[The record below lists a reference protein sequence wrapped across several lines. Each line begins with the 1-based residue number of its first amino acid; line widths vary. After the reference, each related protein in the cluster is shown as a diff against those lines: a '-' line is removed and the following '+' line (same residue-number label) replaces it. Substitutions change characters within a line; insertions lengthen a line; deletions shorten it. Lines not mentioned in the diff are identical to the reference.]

1 VVIVSHGAQDLLRR
15 CLWSIEAQQEQR
27 PRSVTVV
34 DSGSPD
40 STPEMVER
48 EFPWIE
54 LIRRDNIGF
63 AAANNLVLSRGDSEF
78 VLLLNPDTEVGADTV
93 STCLKRMDADPGI
106 GMVGCK
112 LVLPSGEIDHACKRS
127 FPTPVSALGHF
138 AGLGRRETAPAWVSQ
153 YRAPHLAEDEPGR
166 VDAVNGAFM
175 LVRSEAVRDVG
186 LLDEGYWLYMED
198 LDWCFRFWKAG
209 WKVFYEP
216 GAVALHV
223 KGGSSGARRAARLQ
237 IAFHRGMG
245 RFYRKHEAP
254 RSSPLLSLLVYAGIG
269 AKLVASLLA
278 GLGQRYR
285 ESRGA

>member
-1 VVIVSHGAQDLLRR
+1 MVIVSHGAQDLLRR
-15 CLWSIEAQQEQR
+15 CLCSISEAPEEQR

-93 STCLKRMDADPGI
+93 STCLERMDADPGI

-138 AGLGRRETAPAWVSQ
+138 AGLGRRETAPAWLSPVQ
-153 YRAPHLAEDEPGR
+153 
-166 VDAVNGAFM
+166 GAA
-175 LVRSEAVRDVG
+175 S
-186 LLDEGYWLYMED
+186 
-198 LDWCFRFWKAG
+198 
-209 WKVFYEP
+209 
-216 GAVALHV
+216 
-223 KGGSSGARRAARLQ
+223 GGG
-237 IAFHRGMG
+237 
-245 RFYRKHEAP
+245 
-254 RSSPLLSLLVYAGIG
+254 
-269 AKLVASLLA
+269 
-278 GLGQRYR
+278 
-285 ESRGA
+285 

>member
-1 VVIVSHGAQDLLRR
+1 MAIVSHGAQDLLRR
-15 CLWSIEAQQEQR
+15 CLRSLEGPQEQP
-27 PRSVTVV
+27 PRSVTVI
-34 DSGSPD
+34 DSGSRD
-40 STPEMVER
+40 STPEMVRR
-48 EFPWIE
+48 EFPWVE
-54 LIRRDNIGF
+54 LIRRENIGF
-63 AAANNLVLSRGDSEF
+63 AAANNLVVSRRDSEF
-78 VLLLNPDTEVGADTV
+78 VLLLNPDTEVRPDTV
-93 STCLKRMDADPGI
+93 SICLERMDADPSI
-106 GMVGCK
+106 GMIGCK

-127 FPTPVSALGHF
+127 FPTPASALGHF
-138 AGLGRRETAPAWVSQ
+138 TGLGRRESAPHWLAQ
-153 YRAPHLAEDEPGR
+153 YRAPHLAEGDSGP

-198 LDWCFRFWKAG
+198 LDWCFRFWTAG

-216 GAVALHV
+216 RAVAQHV
-223 KGGSSGARRAARLQ
+223 KGGSSDARRAPRLQ

-254 RSSPLLSLLVYAGIG
+254 RTSPVLSLLVYAGIG
-269 AKLVASLLA
+269 AKLMASLLA